1 MTGHEEL
8 ATRPQP
14 PRRPCRTP
22 RRTVPTLRAL
32 TLPALTLAALTAIA
46 LPGRALTAQDTATN
60 VDQPPQT
67 EAERI
72 LAARE
77 WVQPPPE
84 IADAVLAPRYLN
96 VTLNR
101 LSPDGRWFL
110 HEVGD
115 GPVTMD
121 RFSRPFDELGGQFLE
136 PQANRHR
143 RLSTRS
149 SAGLQVISAADGSVT
164 DIEVPS
170 GARVS
175 AAEWSPDG
183 SRIAFYVHFDDA
195 THIQVA
201 DPESGDSRQVTRD
214 PVLATMV
221 TNFEWTSA
229 GDEIATVLVPEDR
242 PARPMPPGV
251 PSGPQ
256 VKQTEDG
263 RNVLRTYASLMAT
276 PHDEALLEWHL
287 TGQLAVIAVD
297 NRRVTRVG
305 NPAMIRSFDFSPDG
319 RHARVTTMVEPYSYI
334 VPVTSFGRVE
344 EIWDR
349 EGNVLAEIEETE
361 LNTGIRGAPSAPG
374 VAGDEEE
381 PDRRQMVWREDGA
394 GLVFLRMDP
403 EPEEEEDD
411 EEPAAEEADE
421 DERQSAR
428 RKDRVVLWAPPFG
441 EADETELFASD
452 RRMANHRYSAD
463 YSWLFVTQ
471 RPGGGGGGPA
481 AFGGGGAGGTVT
493 EYAVRLDDPETRYTI
508 SEWDSDDFYANPGSL
523 LMDNGRAGGGAVF
536 RFGGGGGGG
545 GASHFVEIAGEDG
558 AESVFLTGTQYFEDP
573 LAESPRSFMD
583 RVDIRT
589 GDRERV
595 YESSNDGESERITT
609 VLDADAGRFVVHR
622 ESPTEVG
629 QSYLAD
635 GDARTQLTNNID
647 YTPDLTAA
655 PRERFTVERPDGFR
669 FLVNVTM
676 PPDFQEGEERPAM
689 FWFYPREYE
698 DQESY
703 DEGARTF
710 NKNAFPNFGTR
721 SIEYLIR
728 LGYVVVEPDAPIVGE
743 AGRINNNYQH
753 DLRNNLAA
761 VIDELDARGIID
773 RRRLG
778 LGGHSY
784 GAFGTVN
791 AMVHTPFFKAGIAGD
806 GNYNR
811 TFTPL
816 GFQRERRHFWDAREV
831 YLGMS
836 PFVYANNLTGAL
848 LLYHGMHDQNV
859 GTAPDHS
866 PRLFHALNGLGKEAA
881 MYLYPFEDH
890 GPATKETLLDLWA
903 RWAAWLE
910 VHLAEAERPVT

>member
-1 MTGHEEL
+1 MTRSR
-8 ATRPQP
+8 TRPAAAL
-14 PRRPCRTP
+14 PRP
-22 RRTVPTLRAL
+22 RLSRNGPATLA
-32 TLPALTLAALTAIA
+32 LAALFAFA
-46 LPGRALTAQDTATN
+46 LPAGRAGALHAQDAAAQNDPTGATAVLDAT
-60 VDQPPQT
+60 
-67 EAERI
+67 
-72 LAARE
+72 E

-101 LSPDGRWFL
+101 PSPGGEWFL
-110 HEVGD
+110 HEVSD

-121 RFSRPFDELGGQFLE
+121 RFSRPFDELGGQFFE

-143 RLSTRS
+143 RLSIRS
-149 SAGLQVISAADGSVT
+149 MAGLQAISAADGAVT
-164 DIEVPS
+164 DIEVPR

-175 AAEWSPDG
+175 APQWSPDG
-183 SRIAFYVHFDDA
+183 SRLAFYVHTDDA
-195 THIQVA
+195 THIYVA
-201 DPESGDSRQVTRD
+201 DPATGDSRQITRD
-214 PVLATMV
+214 AVLATMV
-221 TNFEWTSA
+221 TAFEWTSN
-229 GDEIATVLVPEDR
+229 GEEIATVLVPDGRAPR
-242 PARPMPPGV
+242 PTAPAV

-256 VKQTEDG
+256 VKQTEEG
-263 RNVLRTYASLMAT
+263 RNILRTYASLMAT
-276 PHDEALLEWHL
+276 PHDEALLEWHV
-287 TGQLAVIAVD
+287 TGQLAAIAVD
-297 NRRVTRVG
+297 DRRVTNIG
-305 NPAMIRSFDFSPDG
+305 APAMIRSFDFSPDG
-319 RHARVTTMVEPYSYI
+319 IHVRVTTMQRPFSYI

-349 EGNVLAEIEETE
+349 DGAVLAEIEETE

-381 PDRRQMVWREDGA
+381 ADRRGMSWREDGA
-394 GLVFLRMDP
+394 GLVYLRMEP
-403 EPEEEEDD
+403 APEEEEGAD
-411 EEPAAEEADE
+411 EEEAGEE
-421 DERQSAR
+421 DEEDGRM
-428 RKDRVVLWAPPFG
+428 DRVMLWAPPFG
-441 EADETELFASD
+441 EDDETVLYESR
-452 RRMANHRYSAD
+452 RRMTNHRYSED
-463 YSWLFVTQ
+463 YGWLFVTQ
-471 RPGGGGGGPA
+471 GGGRGGRAGGFGGGGGR
-481 AFGGGGAGGTVT
+481 GTVT
-493 EYAVRLDDPETRYTI
+493 QYAVRLDDPETRYTI
-508 SEWDSDDFYANPGSL
+508 SEWDTEDFYANPGSL
-523 LMDNGRAGGGAVF
+523 LMNDGRAGGGGAF
-536 RFGGGGGGG
+536 RFGGGGG
-545 GASHFVEIAGEDG
+545 ASGHVVEVVGEGDD
-558 AESVFLTGTQYFEDP
+558 ESVFLMGTVYDEDP
-573 LAESPRSFMD
+573 LAESPKSFLD
-583 RVDIRT
+583 RVAVRT

-609 VLDADAGRFVVHR
+609 VLDAGAGRFVVER
-622 ESPTEVG
+622 ETPTEVA
-629 QSYLAD
+629 QSFLVN
-635 GDARTQLTNNID
+635 GSARSQLTTNVD
-647 YTPDLTAA
+647 YTPDLTNA
-655 PRERFTVERPDGFR
+655 PRRRFTVERPDGFR
-669 FLVNVTM
+669 FLVNVTL
-676 PPDFQEGEERPAM
+676 PPDFAEGEERPAM

-743 AGRINNNYQH
+743 SGRINNNYQH

-761 VIDELDARGIID
+761 VIDELDERGLVD

-784 GAFGTVN
+784 GAFGTLN

-816 GFQRERRHFWDAREV
+816 GFQREPRHFWDAREV

-836 PFVYANNLTGAL
+836 PFVYANNLTGAV

-890 GPATKETLLDLWA
+890 GPATRETLLDLWA
-903 RWAAWLE
+903 RWAAWLD
-910 VHLAEAERPVT
+910 VHLAAEERPVT

>member
-1 MTGHEEL
+1 MIRRASPSTLTSRIPHAFFAVL
-8 ATRPQP
+8 AI
-14 PRRPCRTP
+14 
-22 RRTVPTLRAL
+22 L
-32 TLPALTLAALTAIA
+32 AIA
-46 LPGRALTAQDTATN
+46 SPGRALSAQDTAN
-60 VDQPPQT
+60 DADQTVQT

-72 LAARE
+72 LAATA
-77 WVQPPPE
+77 WVQPPEE

-96 VTLNR
+96 VTLSDR
-101 LSPDGRWFL
+101 SPDGRWFL
-110 HEVGD
+110 NAVGD

-143 RLSTRS
+143 RLSIRS
-149 SAGLQVISAADGSVT
+149 SAGLQVISASDGSVT
-164 DIEVPS
+164 DIEVPD

-175 AAEWSPDG
+175 AAQWSPDG

-201 DPESGDSRQVTRD
+201 DPESGDSRQITRD

-221 TNFEWTSA
+221 TNFQWTSG

-242 PARPMPPGV
+242 PSRPMAPGI

-276 PHDEALLEWHL
+276 PHDEALLTWHV
-287 TGQLAVIAVD
+287 TGQLATIAVD
-297 NRRVTRVG
+297 NRRVTTVG
-305 NPAMIRSFDFSPDG
+305 DPARIRSFDFSPDG
-319 RHARVTTMVEPYSYI
+319 QHARVTTMVEPFSYI

-349 EGNVLAEIEETE
+349 SGNVLAEIEETE

-381 PDRRQMVWREDGA
+381 PDRRQMAWREDGA
-394 GLVFLRMDP
+394 GLVFLQM
-403 EPEEEEDD
+403 EPEEEEEEG
-411 EEPAAEEADE
+411 EEPAAEEEEE
-421 DERQSAR
+421 DERPNAR
-428 RKDRVVLWAPPFG
+428 RKDRVMLWSPPFG
-441 EADETELFASD
+441 EDDTTILYESD
-452 RRMANHRYSAD
+452 RRMANHRYSSD
-463 YSWLFVTQ
+463 YGWLFVTQ

-481 AFGGGGAGGTVT
+481 GFGGGGGGGTVT
-493 EYAVRLDDPETRYTI
+493 EYAVMLDDPETRYTI
-508 SEWDSDDFYANPGSL
+508 TEWDSDDFYANPGSL
-523 LMDNGRAGGGAVF
+523 LMSGGSAGGGAFF
-536 RFGGGGGGG
+536 RIGGGGGGG
-545 GASHFVEIAGEDG
+545 GGTQFVQISGADG
-558 AESVFLTGTQYFEDP
+558 AESVFLMGTRYSEDP
-573 LAESPRSFMD
+573 LAESPRTFMD
-583 RVDIRT
+583 RVNVRT
-589 GDRERV
+589 GDTERV
-595 YESSNDGESERITT
+595 YESSNDGEYERITS
-609 VLDADAGRFVVHR
+609 VLDAAAGRFVVHR
-622 ESPTEVG
+622 ESPTEIG
-629 QSYLAD
+629 QSFLVD
-635 GDARTQLTNNID
+635 GDARTQLTSNVD
-647 YTPDLTAA
+647 YTPDLTNA
-655 PRERFTVERPDGFR
+655 PRQRFTVERPDGFS
-669 FLVNVTM
+669 FLVNVTL
-676 PPDFQEGEERPAM
+676 PPDFEEGQERPAM

-761 VIDELDARGIID
+761 VIDELDAREIID

-910 VHLAEAERPVT
+910 VHLAEQARPVT